1 MSYLYVDLLLNK
13 IQLYSSSQINN
24 ENYLGYGG
32 FLKNTKKREKKNLR
46 KFILFYLNNLKN
58 KIEKKGII
66 NVFKYFPEIF
76 KKKYI
81 YLLKT

>member
-32 FLKNTKKREKKNLR
+32 FLKNTKKREKKLR

-66 NVFKYFPEIF
+66 NVFKYFPE
-76 KKKYI
+76 KKKF
-81 YLLKT
+81 LKNIFI